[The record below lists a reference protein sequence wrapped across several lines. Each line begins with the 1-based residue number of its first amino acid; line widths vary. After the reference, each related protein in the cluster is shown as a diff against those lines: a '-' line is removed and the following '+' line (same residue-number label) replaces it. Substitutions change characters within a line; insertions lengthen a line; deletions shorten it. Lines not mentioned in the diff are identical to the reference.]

1 MLNLNCTVPN
11 HYAARQQCHHKQ
23 FNGLEACKFHRYT
36 HTQTHQHTLQLQHDS
51 LSEVPE
57 KNLEACPLLSV
68 PISVQVPL
76 ETQELLDM
84 AFVGHL
90 SLSLPSTPVL
100 KDSSLKW

>member
-1 MLNLNCTVPN
+1 ME
-11 HYAARQQCHHKQ
+11 K
-23 FNGLEACKFHRYT
+23 
-36 HTQTHQHTLQLQHDS
+36 
-51 LSEVPE
+51 

-84 AFVGHL
+84 AFVEHL
-90 SLSLPSTPVL
+90 SLSLPSTSVL